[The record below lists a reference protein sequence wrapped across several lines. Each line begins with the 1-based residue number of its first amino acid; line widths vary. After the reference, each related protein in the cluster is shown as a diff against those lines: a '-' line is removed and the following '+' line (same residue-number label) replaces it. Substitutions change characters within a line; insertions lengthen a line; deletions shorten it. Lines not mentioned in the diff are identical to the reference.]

1 MPALPLE
8 ECAVYILVALTV
20 GSYLV
25 RYSGHT
31 LPQETRQER
40 TTEAQQRR
48 ERLQRSLTEGPD
60 LVIDCDFEGMM
71 NDGELKHL
79 CQQVGAVRG
88 RGGVR
93 GEGVREEG
101 RDGGTA
107 ALID

>member
-1 MPALPLE
+1 MPSNDTPGLRSQHFAH
-8 ECAVYILVALTV
+8 
-20 GSYLV
+20 SDSSHFV
-25 RYSGHT
+25 RHSGHT

-79 CQQVGAVRG
+79 CQQVRG
-88 RGGVR
+88 Q
-93 GEGVREEG
+93 
-101 RDGGTA
+101 
-107 ALID
+107 